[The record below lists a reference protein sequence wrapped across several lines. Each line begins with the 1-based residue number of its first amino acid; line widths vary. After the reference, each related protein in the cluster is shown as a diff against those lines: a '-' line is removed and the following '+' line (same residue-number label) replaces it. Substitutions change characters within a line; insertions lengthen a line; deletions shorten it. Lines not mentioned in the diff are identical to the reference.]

1 MTAVVLT
8 RPQADSE
15 RLSQTL
21 QSEGF
26 QTRVMPIMTIEAIPD
41 AERALSPSLS
51 DDALCIFVS
60 ANAVRFGLP
69 QLGPDLARCPD
80 LTVIAVGN
88 KTRDTLVAEGIQAQV
103 PFRADSEGLLAM
115 PALSA
120 PDARDVVIVK
130 GEGGRE
136 LLASELTRR
145 GARVTEWVCYRRCW
159 PDVDV
164 SELAKVGDG
173 LIFQASSGEALAG
186 VGLGGYT
193 SFIAISMVIGLGAGV
208 QAMVARRKGERDRAN
223 YAVPLNA
230 GLVLGLAPG
239 SRPSA
244 RFMAR
249 NRAWRSFSGRSPC
262 TSASPNRLSRA
273 RTALRHH
280 SSSATDDRHS
290 GA

>member
-1 MTAVVLT
+1 MTAIVLT
-8 RPQADSE
+8 RPRADSE

-41 AERALSPSLS
+41 AERALSPSLG
-51 DDALCIFVS
+51 DGALCIFVS

-88 KTRDTLVAEGIQAQV
+88 KTRDTLVAEGIQVQV

-136 LLASELTRR
+136 LLASELIRR

-164 SELAKVGDG
+164 SELAKVGGG
-173 LIFQASSGEALAG
+173 LIFQASSGEAL
-186 VGLGGYT
+186 L
-193 SFIAISMVIGLGAGV
+193 
-208 QAMVARRKGERDRAN
+208 R
-223 YAVPLNA
+223 
-230 GLVLGLAPG
+230 LAE
-239 SRPSA
+239 
-244 RFMAR
+244 
-249 NRAWRSFSGRSPC
+249 
-262 TSASPNRLSRA
+262 
-273 RTALRHH
+273 
-280 SSSATDDRHS
+280 
-290 GA
+290 

>member
-69 QLGPDLARCPD
+69 QLGADLARCPD
-80 LTVIAVGN
+80 LIVIAVGN

-115 PALSA
+115 PALFA

-136 LLASELTRR
+136 LLASELIRR

-173 LIFQASSGEALAG
+173 LIFQASSGEALLRLAELVAG
-186 VGLGGYT
+186 EVRVDLFQLPIIVP
-193 SFIAISMVIGLGAGV
+193 SDR
-208 QAMVARRKGERDRAN
+208 VARLAIDMGWEQVIRAED
-223 YAVPLNA
+223 ASDDAFVRALKQHI
-230 GLVLGLAPG
+230 
-239 SRPSA
+239 
-244 RFMAR
+244 AR
-249 NRAWRSFSGRSPC
+249 N
-262 TSASPNRLSRA
+262 
-273 RTALRHH
+273 
-280 SSSATDDRHS
+280 
-290 GA
+290 

>member
-41 AERALSPSLS
+41 AERALSPTLS

-136 LLASELTRR
+136 LLASELIRR

-164 SELAKVGDG
+164 SELSKVGDG
-173 LIFQASSGEALAG
+173 LIFQASSGEALLRLAELVAG
-186 VGLGGYT
+186 EGQLDLFQSPIIVP
-193 SFIAISMVIGLGAGV
+193 SDR
-208 QAMVARRKGERDRAN
+208 VARLAIDMGWEQVIRSEDASDDAFIRA
-223 YAVPLNA
+223 LKQHK
-230 GLVLGLAPG
+230 
-239 SRPSA
+239 A
-244 RFMAR
+244 RY
-249 NRAWRSFSGRSPC
+249 
-262 TSASPNRLSRA
+262 
-273 RTALRHH
+273 
-280 SSSATDDRHS
+280 
-290 GA
+290 

>member
-80 LTVIAVGN
+80 LIVIAVGN

-136 LLASELTRR
+136 LLASELIRR

-173 LIFQASSGEALAG
+173 LIFQASSGDSTPIL
-186 VGLGGYT
+186 
-193 SFIAISMVIGLGAGV
+193 
-208 QAMVARRKGERDRAN
+208 
-223 YAVPLNA
+223 
-230 GLVLGLAPG
+230 
-239 SRPSA
+239 
-244 RFMAR
+244 
-249 NRAWRSFSGRSPC
+249 
-262 TSASPNRLSRA
+262 
-273 RTALRHH
+273 
-280 SSSATDDRHS
+280 
-290 GA
+290 

>member
-21 QSEGF
+21 QCEGF

-69 QLGPDLARCPD
+69 QLGPDFARCPD

-120 PDARDVVIVK
+120 PDSRDVVIVK

-164 SELAKVGDG
+164 SELDKVGDG
-173 LIFQASSGEALAG
+173 LIFQASSGEALLRLAELVAG
-186 VGLGGYT
+186 GGRVDLFQ
-193 SFIAISMVIGLGAGV
+193 SPIIVPSDR
-208 QAMVARRKGERDRAN
+208 VARLAIDMGWGQVIRAED
-223 YAVPLNA
+223 ASDDAFIRALKQHT
-230 GLVLGLAPG
+230 
-239 SRPSA
+239 
-244 RFMAR
+244 AR
-249 NRAWRSFSGRSPC
+249 N
-262 TSASPNRLSRA
+262 
-273 RTALRHH
+273 
-280 SSSATDDRHS
+280 
-290 GA
+290 